1 MPHLPSVEFLQ
12 LTRCNELL
20 LMSIMA
26 YTAITV
32 LWIGGF
38 PEMISFPEGLLKN
51 LTLIKDL
58 YIHHCPKLKSLSKDV
73 HDLPAIE
80 KLVLLNCGEVES
92 LMEGVRNLTSLKYY
106 HVKEC
111 NHLTSLPDEGFQ
123 GLTSLQDLFI
133 QHCGNL
139 RSLGEGLQVR
149 HLNSLVFL
157 FVRDCPEL
165 AALPESLFNLT
176 ALKTLRL
183 YELPKLASLSEE
195 IGNLASLEELEI
207 MDCPHVLSLP
217 ASLQKVTTLQSL
229 IIDSCPTLERR
240 CAKEEGEDWYKIAH
254 VPVIVINGQCLQ
266 EVQTR
271 SIWLPPDDNFVK
283 LNFDGSYNPFTHDAG
298 IRGII
303 RSSAGTLISANSWK
317 LVTDK
322 ALAAEIQALLKG
334 VGVYIV
340 DGLQN
345 IIIEGDCLTLI
356 DSLRRF
362 GTLTWD
368 VMVIWRKLILALTR
382 IPRWEVRFC
391 KGRET

>member
-1 MPHLPSVEFLQ
+1 
-12 LTRCNELL
+12 
-20 LMSIMA
+20 MA
-26 YTAITV
+26 RSTSGAHQV
-32 LWIGGF
+32 
-38 PEMISFPEGLLKN
+38 EMIPF
-51 LTLIKDL
+51 D
-58 YIHHCPKLKSLSKDV
+58 
-73 HDLPAIE
+73 
-80 KLVLLNCGEVES
+80 
-92 LMEGVRNLTSLKYY
+92 
-106 HVKEC
+106 
-111 NHLTSLPDEGFQ
+111 
-123 GLTSLQDLFI
+123 
-133 QHCGNL
+133 
-139 RSLGEGLQVR
+139 SLGFKYSPLDSSREMME
-149 HLNSLVFL
+149 F
-157 FVRDCPEL
+157 
-165 AALPESLFNLT
+165 
-176 ALKTLRL
+176 
-183 YELPKLASLSEE
+183 ASLYS
-195 IGNLASLEELEI
+195 
-207 MDCPHVLSLP
+207 V
-217 ASLQKVTTLQSL
+217 
-229 IIDSCPTLERR
+229 
-240 CAKEEGEDWYKIAH
+240 
-254 VPVIVINGQCLQ
+254 
-266 EVQTR
+266 VQTR

-303 RSSAGTLISANSWK
+303 RSSAGKLISAYSWK